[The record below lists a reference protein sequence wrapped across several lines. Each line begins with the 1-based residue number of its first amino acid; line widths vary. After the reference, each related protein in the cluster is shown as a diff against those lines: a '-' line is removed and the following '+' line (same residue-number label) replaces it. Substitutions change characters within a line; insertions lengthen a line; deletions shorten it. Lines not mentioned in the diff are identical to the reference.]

1 MSKSTFG
8 KTMKN
13 LRKRINVKL
22 VNNAGEYKKYVRKP
36 RFVSQTIF
44 SQNLVAV
51 LEIKPVLTLDKPMY
65 EDLVFLI

>member
-36 RFVSQTIF
+36 GFVSQKIF